1 MLFNKIIKKYSKYQ
15 NELLI
20 IASLS
25 LLMLLTRGFH
35 SSTVFNLPD
44 ASFIIMFAGGIFL
57 KKIKWFLFLLFLS
70 IGIDIL
76 AIKKIINLYIINLGY
91 LGLIFSYGISWY
103 LGQKLYKNN
112 ISNKTFMSI
121 SSIFLISSYIISTVT
136 FYFFSGWKIEQENIL
151 IYMNTYFLEF
161 LGNNLFYL
169 LILFIIIKT
178 SNNLK
183 LNSIIK
189 TKY

>member
-57 KKIKWFLFLLFLS
+57 KKIKWFVFLLFLS

-76 AIKKIINLYIINLGY
+76 AIKQIINLYIINLGY
-91 LGLIFSYGISWY
+91 LGLIFSYSISWY

-112 ISNKTFMSI
+112 TSNKTFISI
-121 SSIFLISSYIISTVT
+121 SSVFLISSYIISTVT

>member
-1 MLFNKIIKKYSKYQ
+1 MLFNKIIRNYSKYQ
-15 NELLI
+15 NEFLI

-76 AIKKIINLYIINLGY
+76 AIKQIINLYIINLGY
-91 LGLIFSYGISWY
+91 LGLIFSYSISWY

-112 ISNKTFMSI
+112 TSNKTFISI
-121 SSIFLISSYIISTVT
+121 SSVFLISSYIISTVT

>member
-1 MLFNKIIKKYSKYQ
+1 MTLIIIK
-15 NELLI
+15 
-20 IASLS
+20 
-25 LLMLLTRGFH
+25 
-35 SSTVFNLPD
+35 
-44 ASFIIMFAGGIFL
+44 FL
-57 KKIKWFLFLLFLS
+57 HF
-70 IGIDIL
+70 L
-76 AIKKIINLYIINLGY
+76 AIIFSGGVLVGGGVIQSVYTKANQIPDLNVAKILKLLGY

-112 ISNKTFMSI
+112 TSNKTFISI
-121 SSIFLISSYIISTVT
+121 SFIFLISSYIISTVT
-136 FYFFSGWKIEQENIL
+136 FYFFSGWKIEEDNIL
-151 IYMNTYFLEF
+151 RYMNTYFFEF
-161 LGNNLFYL
+161 LGYNLFYL

>member
-1 MLFNKIIKKYSKYQ
+1 MLFNKIIRNYSKYQ
-15 NELLI
+15 NEFLI

>member
-1 MLFNKIIKKYSKYQ
+1 MLFNKIIRNYSKYQ
-15 NELLI
+15 NEFLI

-178 SNNLK
+178 SNNLR

>member
-1 MLFNKIIKKYSKYQ
+1 MLFNKVIKKYSKYQ
-15 NELLI
+15 NEFLI

-57 KKIKWFLFLLFLS
+57 KKIKWFVFLLFLS

-76 AIKKIINLYIINLGY
+76 AIKQIINLYIINLGY

-103 LGQKLYKNN
+103 LGQKLYKNST
-112 ISNKTFMSI
+112 SNKTFISI
-121 SSIFLISSYIISTVT
+121 SSVFLISSYIISTVT
-136 FYFFSGWKIEQENIL
+136 FYFFSGWGIEEENIL
-151 IYMNTYFLEF
+151 RYMNTYFFEF

-178 SNNLK
+178 SNNLR

>member
-57 KKIKWFLFLLFLS
+57 KKIKWFFFLLFLS

-76 AIKKIINLYIINLGY
+76 AIKQIINLYIINLGY
-91 LGLIFSYGISWY
+91 LGLIFSYSISWY

-112 ISNKTFMSI
+112 TSNKTFISI
-121 SSIFLISSYIISTVT
+121 SSVFLISSYIISTVT
-136 FYFFSGWKIEQENIL
+136 FYFFSGWKIEEENIL
-151 IYMNTYFLEF
+151 RYMNTYFFEF